1 MTPEEQRRGETLEE
15 RLGREEP
22 DRGPEEATRGDGQLV
37 DDGPRDVEKDMVGDL
52 TSGPRDVDD
61 EDELLGALGSVED
74 DEPSMEE
81 AAVRV
86 VEGEAPG
93 GSDAPSDGYVVD
105 EEEAR

>member
-1 MTPEEQRRGETLEE
+1 MTPEEQRRGETLED

-22 DRGPEEATRGDGQLV
+22 DRAREEATRGDGQLV
-37 DDGPRDVEKDMVGDL
+37 DDGPRDVGKDMLGEL
-52 TSGPRDVDD
+52 ATGPRDVD
-61 EDELLGALGSVED
+61 EDELLRALGSVED

-86 VEGEAPG
+86 VEGDAPG
-93 GSDAPSDGYVVD
+93 GSDDATDVVD

>member
-22 DRGPEEATRGDGQLV
+22 DRAPEEATRVDGQLV
-37 DDGPRDVEKDMVGDL
+37 ADGPRDVEKDLVGDL
-52 TSGPRDVDD
+52 ATGPRDVDD

-93 GSDAPSDGYVVD
+93 GSDAPSDGYVD
-105 EEEAR
+105 EQEDR